1 MAQSPAR
8 RSPYQGL
15 IPYTE
20 RDAQFFFGR
29 EKETRL
35 TIANLFA
42 SPLTLLYGPSGVG
55 KSSILRAGIT
65 HQLNQR
71 PNVKV
76 VIYSEWK
83 NNPLVKLK
91 SLAGVVAGLPD
102 DYGLRHSF
110 AGVLKESTRVLNS
123 RLMIIL
129 DQFEEYF
136 LYHPVEDDFTDQFSR
151 ATIRA
156 DLPISFL
163 ISIRE
168 DSLAKLDRFEG
179 RIPILFDNYLRLEHL
194 DDDAAR
200 SAIER
205 PIEKFNQIYV
215 SDRPM
220 HIEARLVDE
229 VLEQLKSGQV
239 SLETLG
245 QGVAASSGSRQ
256 IETPYLQLVM
266 TRLWAEELGRKSRT
280 LHLETLEKLGGAET
294 IVKSHLDLVMK
305 RLSSDHQLLAS
316 KVFQYLVTP
325 SGTKIA
331 LSADDLSSFVD
342 VPAPVVK
349 SLLQRLSEQDVR
361 LLRAA
366 ETREKTDVTYEIF
379 HDVLAAPILEWRER
393 WQFRYRLKNRT
404 SLVGVAFLLVGIY
417 AILVFLVAPS
427 DVFNTITEPGVGFS
441 CLLPL
446 LCMVGLFGVIG
457 FVTGVNWTRTR

>member
-1 MAQSPAR
+1 
-8 RSPYQGL
+8 
-15 IPYTE
+15 
-20 RDAQFFFGR
+20 
-29 EKETRL
+29 
-35 TIANLFA
+35 
-42 SPLTLLYGPSGVG
+42 
-55 KSSILRAGIT
+55 
-65 HQLNQR
+65 
-71 PNVKV
+71 
-76 VIYSEWK
+76 
-83 NNPLVKLK
+83 
-91 SLAGVVAGLPD
+91 
-102 DYGLRHSF
+102 
-110 AGVLKESTRVLNS
+110 
-123 RLMIIL
+123 
-129 DQFEEYF
+129 
-136 LYHPVEDDFTDQFSR
+136 
-151 ATIRA
+151 
-156 DLPISFL
+156 
-163 ISIRE
+163 
-168 DSLAKLDRFEG
+168 
-179 RIPILFDNYLRLEHL
+179 
-194 DDDAAR
+194 
-200 SAIER
+200 
-205 PIEKFNQIYV
+205 
-215 SDRPM
+215 
-220 HIEARLVDE
+220 
-229 VLEQLKSGQV
+229 
-239 SLETLG
+239 
-245 QGVAASSGSRQ
+245 
-256 IETPYLQLVM
+256 
-266 TRLWAEELGRKSRT
+266 
-280 LHLETLEKLGGAET
+280 
-294 IVKSHLDLVMK
+294 MK